1 MGLIVV
7 DTVVLIDNLRRVV
20 AARDAVLDALDRG
33 DRMSASVVSKVEL
46 LSGMKTNEKRI
57 TRELLASFRW
67 VDVDDTIAEVAGS
80 LGRRYRSSHHGIGA
94 VDCVIAATAT
104 VTGGELWT
112 RNLKRFPMFPKLLP
126 PY

>member
-1 MGLIVV
+1 VGLIVV

>member
-7 DTVVLIDNLRRVV
+7 DTGVLVDNLRRVA
-20 AARDAVLDALDRG
+20 AARDAVVQALDRG
-33 DRMSASVVSKVEL
+33 DRLVASVVSKVEL
-46 LSGMKTNEKRI
+46 LSGMRATEKRA
-57 TRELLASFRW
+57 TRDLLAAFRW
-67 VDVDDTIAEVAGS
+67 IDVDDTIAEVAGT
-80 LGRRYRSSHHGIGA
+80 LGRRYRSSHHNIGV

>member
-7 DTVVLIDNLRRVV
+7 DTVVLVDNLRRVV
-20 AARDAVLDALDRG
+20 EARDAVVQALDRG
-33 DRMSASVVSKVEL
+33 DRLAASVMSKVEL
-46 LSGMKTNEKRI
+46 LTGMRATEKRV
-57 TRELLASFRW
+57 TRDLIASFRW
-67 VDVDDTIAEVAGS
+67 IDVDDTIAEVAGT